1 MKKIPISMLCIRRN
15 LGSRKSQKAVKIQEH
30 TYKAS
35 TIKEPAKEN
44 PEAAKK
50 LLPFMVAL
58 TDHEQFTDV
67 TKDCSKA
74 RRNFLFA
81 AAPWST
87 LSFLREGNVSNSTCK
102 ELPVCL
108 QRWPVQKLLL
118 LLIIT
123 MCSYFFSY
131 VEYFQKFLNEKFV

>member
-1 MKKIPISMLCIRRN
+1 MLCIRRN

-30 TYKAS
+30 TYKPS

-50 LLPFMVAL
+50 LFPFMVAL

-87 LSFLREGNVSNSTCK
+87 LSFLRGKCVQQH
-102 ELPVCL
+102 L
-108 QRWPVQKLLL
+108 QGAPSVPAEVASAEITITTNYYYVLL
-118 LLIIT
+118 
-123 MCSYFFSY
+123 FF
-131 VEYFQKFLNEKFV
+131 